1 MRALTIA
8 GTLLSAAQFCAVA
21 GWPADTFAQAPAKAA
36 PKGAPTVA
44 AVPASAEAN
53 VPSHKLKPN
62 NGCRN
67 TGPAFEPWLAQFKK
81 DAAAK
86 GVSQRTIAAALDG
99 MTLEQSII
107 NIDRGQRFFS
117 QTFISF
123 SDKLASMNRVTN
135 GRKRLEMHKAQ
146 FERAEREY
154 GVAPA
159 VIAAFWA
166 LESDFGSGMGNKP
179 VLRSL
184 AALAWD
190 CRRGPMFREELLA
203 ALKIIDRGDLTPAD
217 MIGSWAGELGQT
229 QFLPTHYFN
238 HAVDWD
244 GDGKRNLMKSTAD
257 IIGSSAKF
265 LKSIG
270 WRAGEP
276 WLQEV
281 KLPANF
287 PWEQADLAVKQPRSY
302 WAAKGVKLA
311 DGSPL
316 PSDNVQTSILL
327 LQSRHGPAFL
337 AHPNFSAFTEWNQ
350 SLNYA
355 TTAAYLA
362 TRIAGAPAMNRGT
375 AQTLPMLEEA
385 QMKELQ
391 TLLARRG
398 YPMGDIDGR
407 MGAATRTA
415 VRQVQLKLGM
425 PADSFPTVELLERL
439 RGGGR

>member
-1 MRALTIA
+1 MRAWT
-8 GTLLSAAQFCAVA
+8 VA
-21 GWPADTFAQAPAKAA
+21 GLIMGAALAGHAGEASAQPSARPSAPTAAQAPAPQA
-36 PKGAPTVA
+36 
-44 AVPASAEAN
+44 
-53 VPSHKLKPN
+53 VPSHKFKPN

-67 TGPAFEPWLAQFKK
+67 TGPGFEPWLAQVRKE
-81 DAAAK
+81 AAAK
-86 GVSQRTIAAALDG
+86 GVSQRTIATALDG
-99 MTLEQSII
+99 MGLEQSII
-107 NIDRGQRFFS
+107 NIDRGQKFFS
-117 QTFISF
+117 QTFLSF
-123 SDKLASMNRVTN
+123 SEKLASMNRVTN

-166 LESDFGSGMGNKP
+166 LESDFGAGMGNKP

-217 MIGSWAGELGQT
+217 MVGSWAGELGQT
-229 QFLPTHYFN
+229 QFLPTHYLN
-238 HAVDWD
+238 YAIDWD
-244 GDGKRNLMKSTAD
+244 GDGRRNLMKSTAD
-257 IIGSSAKF
+257 IIGSSANF
-265 LKSIG
+265 LKSLG

-281 KLPANF
+281 KIPQNLP
-287 PWEQADLAVKQPRSY
+287 WDQADLAVKHPRSY
-302 WAAKGVKLA
+302 WASKGVKLA

-316 PSDNVQTSILL
+316 PSDNVPVSLLL
-327 LQSRHGPAFL
+327 LQSRFGPAFL
-337 AHPNFSAFTEWNQ
+337 AYPNFSAFTEWNQ

-375 AQTLPMLEEA
+375 AGAVPMLEEA
-385 QMKELQ
+385 SMKELQ
-391 TLLARRG
+391 TLLAKRG
-398 YPMGDIDGR
+398 YPMGEIDGR
-407 MGAATRTA
+407 LGAATRAA
-415 VRQVQLKLGM
+415 VRQVQLKLRM
-425 PADSFPTVELLERL
+425 PADSYPTVELLERL
-439 RGGGR
+439 RGGR